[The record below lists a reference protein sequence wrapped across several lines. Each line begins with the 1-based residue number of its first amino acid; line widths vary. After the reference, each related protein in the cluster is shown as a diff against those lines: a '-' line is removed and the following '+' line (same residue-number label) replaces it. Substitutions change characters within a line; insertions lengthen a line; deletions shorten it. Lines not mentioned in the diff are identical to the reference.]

1 MNVNKI
7 KKRMLITLAIIA
19 VFAIGI
25 YIFLQTAP
33 FGNPPSN
40 ARLERIKKSPNYKDG
55 TFQNLSPTPVMADDA
70 SYIDMIRQ
78 QFSKDSAREP
88 AVSIPSIKRD
98 LLVVPSEHP
107 VITWFGHST
116 YLIQTAGKTILIDPV
131 FCTSTSPVQFVGNK
145 KYPGTEVY
153 SPADF
158 PAINYLILT
167 HDHYDHL
174 DYQTTLDMKSKVSS
188 YYMPLGVGSHLESW
202 GIDTAKIHELDWWQE
217 IDLEPGYKLV
227 CLPARHFSGR
237 SVTDRGKTL
246 WASYLLITPTHKIY
260 IGGDSGYDTHFK
272 QISDKYGAVDI
283 AFLESGQYNAY
294 WPYIHMMPEQTVQAS
309 KDLQAKVLLPVHW
322 GKYTLALHPW
332 DEPIKRLTL
341 EAHKQHVTVAT
352 PRIGEPVIL
361 DSIMP
366 HSTWW
371 MTEEKK

>member
-1 MNVNKI
+1 MDVKRI
-7 KKRMLITLAIIA
+7 KKRMFITLSIIA
-19 VFAIGI
+19 VLAIGI
-25 YIFLQTAP
+25 YIFLQSAP
-33 FGNPPSN
+33 FGSPPSN
-40 ARLERIKKSPNYKDG
+40 ARLERIKKSSNYKDG
-55 TFQNLSPTPVMADDA
+55 VFKNLSPTPVMADDA
-70 SYIDMIRQ
+70 SYVDMIKK
-78 QFSKDSAREP
+78 QFSGDSAREP
-88 AVSIPSIKRD
+88 SQSIPSIKRD
-98 LLVVPSEHP
+98 LTVILSEKP

-116 YLIQTAGKTILIDPV
+116 YLIQTGGKTILIDPV
-131 FCTSTSPVQFVGNK
+131 FSMSTSPVQFVGNK
-145 KYPGTEVY
+145 KYQGTEVY

-158 PAINYLILT
+158 PGIDYLILT

-174 DYQTTLDMKSKVSS
+174 DYQTTLDMKSKVKS

-202 GIDTAKIHELDWWQE
+202 GIETNKLNELDWWQE

-272 QISDKYGAVDI
+272 QIADKYGAVDI

-294 WPYIHMMPEQTVQAS
+294 WPFIHMMPEETVKAS

-332 DEPIKRLTL
+332 DEPIKRLMI
-341 EAHKQHVTVAT
+341 EAHKQNVTVAT
-352 PRIGEPVIL
+352 PMIGEPVVL
-361 DSIMP
+361 DSILP
-366 HSTWW
+366 HSRWW
-371 MTEEKK
+371 Q